1 MTLGDLSSRATSRA
15 ILSLLRFRYFPKMS
29 IGELLLAAAG
39 SRVLLL
45 VPCGEP
51 ATGVKIARGI
61 SS

>member
-1 MTLGDLSSRATSRA
+1 
-15 ILSLLRFRYFPKMS
+15 MS

-51 ATGVKIARGI
+51 ATGV
-61 SS
+61 